1 MIRETA
7 SGAWLEFV
15 KRIAMLQDAT
25 RKCKPSVSGP
35 DRFGITEPSV
45 LKILQAL
52 PGADLLVNYRQKQF
66 I

>member
-52 PGADLLVNYRQKQF
+52 PGAD
-66 I
+66 